1 MPRERGGECIAIV
14 EDEEPLRKLLVDAF
28 VHAGYSIVEG
38 RNGVEGLKAILEHQP
53 MPALAILDIAM
64 PEMNGLELLEK
75 LRADPK
81 SVRLPVIMLS
91 NYDDQRNIDISAE
104 HGVQFYLLK
113 VGTRIED
120 ILAKVD
126 DILHAQSGSSI

>member
-38 RNGVEGLKAILEHQP
+38 RNGAEGLKAILEHQP